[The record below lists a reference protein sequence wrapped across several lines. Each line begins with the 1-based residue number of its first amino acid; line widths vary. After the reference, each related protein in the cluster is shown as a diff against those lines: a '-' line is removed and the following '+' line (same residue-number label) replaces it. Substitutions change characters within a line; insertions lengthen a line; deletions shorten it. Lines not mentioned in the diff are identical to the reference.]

1 MTRKEIRDIDSRFD
15 FLHTLLF
22 KILLIT
28 DGRTTDILETLM
40 DETMSLQVVRQEQ
53 INEEQSA
60 RLGED
65 SDAPYYVRESI
76 LIGTKSQLVIS
87 HNIALVCSKYL
98 PPLMFEA
105 IAAKQEGIGKT
116 ISTFGLQTSR
126 KLVESGWRSD
136 TETVDLF
143 HKPIQLRFSPTKR
156 KVPYKHYSIDFGSHP
171 GIYLLE
177 YFNPNMVLLRLK
189 QLRNETIGGEQ
200 Q

>member
-1 MTRKEIRDIDSRFD
+1 MKDIGSGFD
-15 FLHTLLF
+15 FLHVLLF

-53 INEEQSA
+53 INEEQSTH
-60 RLGED
+60 LGE
-65 SDAPYYVRESI
+65 SLDAPYYVRESI
-76 LIGTKSQLVIS
+76 LVGAKSHLVVS

-98 PPLMFEA
+98 PSLMFEA
-105 IAAKQEGIGKT
+105 IAAKKEGIGKT

-126 KLVESGWRSD
+126 KLIDSGWRND

-143 HKPIQLRFSPTKR
+143 QQPLKLRFSPTKSR
-156 KVPYKHYSIDFGSHP
+156 VPYKKYSIDFGSHP

-177 YFNPNMVLLRLK
+177 YFNPNMVHLRLK
-189 QLRNETIGGEQ
+189 QVRNETIAGKQ